1 MGEVHDPVS
10 SLGKTLSMWDEAV
23 SHKKFLGG
31 TYLSG
36 KNTIAGRLRWF
47 VETQMRGPWISVL
60 WSRSLSGSHQEDLFA
75 NFSANE
81 ISGVTHK
88 APRTDLTGEEYFLR
102 PVAKV
107 VWSWLSVKSIA
118 KNRDVSWTFVLVLMI
133 TLQWNCKQFFF
144 SSPYFH

>member
-1 MGEVHDPVS
+1 MLNNPWERYMILFPA
-10 SLGKTLSMWDEAV
+10 LGDSQVWDEAV

-36 KNTIAGRLRWF
+36 KNRIAGRLRWF

-60 WSRSLSGSHQEDLFA
+60 WSRSLGGSHQEDKFA

-88 APRTDLTGEEYFLR
+88 APRTDQTGEESFLLLCHH
-102 PVAKV
+102 
-107 VWSWLSVKSIA
+107 LSSGKDSLE
-118 KNRDVSWTFVLVLMI
+118 F
-133 TLQWNCKQFFF
+133 Q
-144 SSPYFH
+144 